1 MELHAILTNQASD
14 QFAVVFVVLS
24 LVFIIPS
31 IFMFCCKIFPFDSII
46 YPARA

>member
-1 MELHAILTNQASD
+1 MLANQASD

-31 IFMFCCKIFPFDSII
+31 IC
-46 YPARA
+46 YVLL